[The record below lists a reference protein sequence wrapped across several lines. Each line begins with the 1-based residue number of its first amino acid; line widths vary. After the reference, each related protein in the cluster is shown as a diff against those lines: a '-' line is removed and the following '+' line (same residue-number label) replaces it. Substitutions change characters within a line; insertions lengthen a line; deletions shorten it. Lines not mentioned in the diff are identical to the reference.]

1 MKDALSHKMEIYSE
15 LFNLQPF
22 KIVAVI
28 YSTVL
33 ILILTPLM
41 FSIVRFE
48 RDNHHRTLIN
58 RLMSSIVCSAILWN
72 LTVQPLGIFRFAFGP
87 ISFQPICQLNSFLR
101 NSLPMNGLLL
111 LDAIMIVK
119 YIFLFHT
126 KNPTAIQDDFWNL
139 FVTIWIVGFNCVSQ
153 AIYAMSPGKSAPNF
167 YICIGKYPG
176 KDYSSIPAKN
186 NIPFTIVLVASCI
199 IYLVVVARNIHYK
212 YWVCKPNISNIN
224 KVQMFPLNSKTL
236 VSFTTNGVI
245 LVLISACFLL
255 LWKVNKIEL
264 LTIGQYPNYLWFY
277 ALHHFAPN
285 TTIAM
290 TVLVYFVKSET
301 LRNHCWQELI
311 QFRTHFACTELTP
324 NKVYSVKTI

>member
-1 MKDALSHKMEIYSE
+1 MDIYSA
-15 LFNLQPF
+15 LFNPQPF
-22 KIVAVI
+22 KIMAVT

-33 ILILTPLM
+33 IFILTPLM

-48 RDNHHRTLIN
+48 KDNHHRTLIN
-58 RLMSSIVCSAILWN
+58 RLMSSVVCCAILWN
-72 LTVQPLGIFRFAFGP
+72 LTVQPIGILRYVFGP
-87 ISFQPICQLNSFLR
+87 VSFEPICQLNSILR

-139 FVTIWIVGFNCVSQ
+139 FLTIWITGFSCISQ
-153 AIYAMSPGKSAPNF
+153 AIYSMSPGKSAPNF

-176 KDYSSIPAKN
+176 KDYSAIPPKN
-186 NIPFTIVLVASCI
+186 NIPFTIVLVSSCI
-199 IYLVVVARNIHYK
+199 VYLFVVARNVHYK
-212 YWVCKPNISNIN
+212 FWVCKQEQVLLRRNTVP
-224 KVQMFPLNSKTL
+224 MFPLNTKTL
-236 VSFTTNGVI
+236 VSFTTNGLI
-245 LVLISACFLL
+245 LVLMSACFLL

-264 LTIGQYPNYLWFY
+264 LTIGQYPNYIWFY

-290 TVLVYFVKSET
+290 TVIAYFVKSET
-301 LRNHCWQELI
+301 LRNHCLQELI
-311 QFRTHFACTELTP
+311 VFINMSR
-324 NKVYSVKTI
+324 